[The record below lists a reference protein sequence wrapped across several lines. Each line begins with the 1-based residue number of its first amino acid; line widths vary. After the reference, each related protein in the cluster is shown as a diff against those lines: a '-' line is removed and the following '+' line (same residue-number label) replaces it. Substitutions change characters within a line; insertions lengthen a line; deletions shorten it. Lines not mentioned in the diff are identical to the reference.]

1 MSLFINTN
9 ISSLT
14 AQRAAQRANDK
25 LDAVFERLA
34 SGNRINSAKDDAAG
48 IQVANNLTT
57 QLNGLNQG
65 NRNAQDAIAFAQ
77 TVEGALDEVTNM
89 LQRIRTLAIQ
99 AATAT
104 TTNPD
109 RESIQSEVDA
119 LTDEICRIS
128 DETTFAG
135 ADMLNGN
142 ASIVRFQC
150 GPDPSSI
157 IEFDLSSPYDVDG
170 LAQLAQRFLPS
181 VTFSAGAQ
189 VVVGGVPSN
198 VDANTPTSGWIQGA
212 DGKYYQ
218 FSDLFKN
225 RGKDS
230 GISLTT
236 AENAELVLGGIDY
249 LITVVDSTR
258 ADLGAMQNRLES
270 TVRNQDSIKENVM
283 DSRSRIQ
290 DTDFAEDTANLTQ
303 FQIIQQATATIL
315 TQANQRPQIALSL
328 ISGN

>member
-109 RESIQSEVDA
+109 RESIQAEVDA

-157 IEFDLSSPYDVDG
+157 IEFDLSNPYDVVG
-170 LAQLAQRFLPS
+170 LSDLAEAFAPSQTLPQG
-181 VTFSAGAQ
+181 T
-189 VVVGGVPSN
+189 VV
-198 VDANTPTSGWIQGA
+198 
-212 DGKYYQ
+212 DGKALTADTEVKGIIKGEDGS
-218 FSDLFKN
+218 FHTLDALFKN

-230 GISLTT
+230 GISLTS

-249 LITVVDSTR
+249 LITAVDRTR

>member
-25 LDAVFERLA
+25 LDAIFERLA
-34 SGNRINSAKDDAAG
+34 SGQRINSAKDDAAG

-104 TTNPD
+104 TTDTD
-109 RESIQSEVDA
+109 RGSIQAEVDQ

-128 DETTFAG
+128 NETTFGG
-135 ADMLNGN
+135 ADILNGN

-157 IEFDLSSPYDVDG
+157 IEFDLSSHYDVTG
-170 LAQLAQRFLPS
+170 IAALAADFLPS
-181 VTFSAGAQ
+181 ITLTAATDIDG
-189 VVVGGVPSN
+189 
-198 VDANTPTSGWIQGA
+198 THYLSGSKIEGYIKGA
-212 DGKYYQ
+212 DGKYYA
-218 FSDLFKN
+218 FEDLFHN
-225 RGKDS
+225 RGAKS
-230 GISLTT
+230 GISLTS

-249 LITVVDSTR
+249 MIQAIDSTR
-258 ADLGAMQNRLES
+258 ANLGAMQNRLEA

-290 DTDFAEDTANLTQ
+290 DTDFADDTANLTQ
-303 FQIIQQATATIL
+303 QQIIQQATATIL

>member
-25 LDAVFERLA
+25 LDAIFERLA
-34 SGNRINSAKDDAAG
+34 SGQRINSAKDDAAG

-77 TVEGALDEVTNM
+77 TVEGAFDEVTNM

-104 TTNPD
+104 TTDTD
-109 RESIQSEVDA
+109 RGSIQAEVDQ

-128 DETTFAG
+128 NETTFGG
-135 ADMLNGN
+135 ADILNGN

-157 IEFDLSSPYDVDG
+157 IEFDLSSHYDVTG
-170 LAQLAQRFLPS
+170 IAALAADFLPS
-181 VTFSAGAQ
+181 ITLTAATNIDGTDYPLGAKIE
-189 VVVGGVPSN
+189 GY
-198 VDANTPTSGWIQGA
+198 IKGA
-212 DGKYYQ
+212 DGKYYA
-218 FSDLFKN
+218 FEDLFQN
-225 RGKDS
+225 RGAKS
-230 GISLTT
+230 GISLTS

-249 LITVVDSTR
+249 MIQAIDSTR
-258 ADLGAMQNRLES
+258 ANLGAMQNRLEA

-290 DTDFAEDTANLTQ
+290 DTDFADDTANLTQ
-303 FQIIQQATATIL
+303 QQIIQQATATIL

>member
-25 LDAVFERLA
+25 LDAIFERLA
-34 SGNRINSAKDDAAG
+34 SGQRINSAKDDAAG

-77 TVEGALDEVTNM
+77 TVEGAFDEVTNM

-104 TTNPD
+104 TTDTD
-109 RESIQSEVDA
+109 RGSIQAEVDQ

-128 DETTFAG
+128 NETTFGG
-135 ADMLNGN
+135 ADILNGN

-157 IEFDLSSPYDVDG
+157 IEFDLSSHYDVTG
-170 LAQLAQRFLPS
+170 IAALAADFLPS
-181 VTFSAGAQ
+181 ITLTAATNIDGT
-189 VVVGGVPSN
+189 N
-198 VDANTPTSGWIQGA
+198 YLSGSKIEGYIKGA
-212 DGKYYQ
+212 DGKYYA
-218 FSDLFKN
+218 FEDLFQN
-225 RGKDS
+225 RGAKS
-230 GISLTT
+230 GISLTS

-249 LITVVDSTR
+249 MIQAIDSTR
-258 ADLGAMQNRLES
+258 ANLGAMQNRLEA

-290 DTDFAEDTANLTQ
+290 DTDFADDTANLTQ
-303 FQIIQQATATIL
+303 QQIIQQATATIL

>member
-25 LDAVFERLA
+25 LDVVFERLA

-109 RESIQSEVDA
+109 RKSIQAEVDA

-128 DETTFAG
+128 EAMP
-135 ADMLNGN
+135 ASCASN
-142 ASIVRFQC
+142 AAQIHRR
-150 GPDPSSI
+150 SS
-157 IEFDLSSPYDVDG
+157 
-170 LAQLAQRFLPS
+170 
-181 VTFSAGAQ
+181 
-189 VVVGGVPSN
+189 
-198 VDANTPTSGWIQGA
+198 
-212 DGKYYQ
+212 
-218 FSDLFKN
+218 
-225 RGKDS
+225 
-230 GISLTT
+230 SLT
-236 AENAELVLGGIDY
+236 
-249 LITVVDSTR
+249 
-258 ADLGAMQNRLES
+258 
-270 TVRNQDSIKENVM
+270 
-283 DSRSRIQ
+283 
-290 DTDFAEDTANLTQ
+290 
-303 FQIIQQATATIL
+303 
-315 TQANQRPQIALSL
+315 
-328 ISGN
+328 